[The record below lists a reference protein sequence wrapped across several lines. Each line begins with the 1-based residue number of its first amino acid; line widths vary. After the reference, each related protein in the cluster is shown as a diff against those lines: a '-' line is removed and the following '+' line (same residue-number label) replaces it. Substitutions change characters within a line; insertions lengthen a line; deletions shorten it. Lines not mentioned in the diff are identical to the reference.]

1 MVFPPPRSTSSQPAA
16 SSSCCCLSFSLRGS
30 RLSLTRFSFPRR
42 RGSYRLPLAVGCPA
56 GRGLWRRVSLD
67 KEPGVVPGPVGA
79 RGSEGLLVGEQDQEV
94 DELALGDVRVQ
105 ERAEPL
111 SQVVGVPQRPLGV
124 GTIRLYVRLMVSLTD
139 LAKEL
144 LQPLGKIQFGHVA
157 LLEVFLR
164 ATRHY
169 SRDTRVPQRRTCPAS
184 SALIDSLCRRNEKR
198 CPSPRTTRRICGVST
213 TSSRC

>member
-1 MVFPPPRSTSSQPAA
+1 MVLPPPRSTSSQPAA
-16 SSSCCCLSFSLRGS
+16 SSSCCCLSFSLRGA

-42 RGSYRLPLAVGCPA
+42 RGTYRLSGQLSLTVRCPA

-67 KEPGVVPGPVGA
+67 KEPRVVSGPVGA
-79 RGSEGLLVGEQDQEV
+79 RGSEGLLVGEQDQQV
-94 DELALGDVRVQ
+94 DELALGEARVQ

-111 SQVVGVPQRPLGV
+111 SQVVGVPERPLGV

-144 LQPLGKIQFGHVA
+144 LQPPGKIQFGHVA
-157 LLEVFLR
+157 LLEVLLR

-169 SRDTRVPQRRTCPAS
+169 SRDTGAPQHGTCPAS
-184 SALIDSLCRRNEKR
+184 CALIDSPCRRSDVRVLEQ
-198 CPSPRTTRRICGVST
+198 
-213 TSSRC
+213 